1 MSVRVGLNLGAED
14 GGDSDLVC
22 AVGGVQNFLFSDSSG
37 SPEAGALLSELSLRN
52 VILISHALV
61 TSMEEELIARLV
73 LLLAVGVMISCLGWT
88 EFLVFMKNLQE
99 SLVPRHWPPGGVQ
112 GDPVAL
118 VGRLDPR
125 DDAPVV
131 PLVGEAVLDSD
142 ELADLEVVV
151 ALEPAAV
158 VLLAVVVR
166 ELLPRRRGGFDV
178 RRLVGSMVGDG
189 QRRLR
194 PSAEEDLGW
203 RITVLP
209 GRGPPLH
216 EVGLEV
222 VPRRGL
228 GEEVLAGADA
238 LLCEPVRLV
247 VVGGRELVLDVHEGA
262 PVLELVPE
270 LGAAVGPRDLGPPVL
285 VEELG

>member
-1 MSVRVGLNLGAED
+1 M
-14 GGDSDLVC
+14 
-22 AVGGVQNFLFSDSSG
+22 LFSDSSG
-37 SPEAGALLSELSLRN
+37 SPEAGASLSKLSLWN
-52 VILISHALV
+52 AILISHALV
-61 TSMEEELIARLV
+61 TSMEEELIVRRL
-73 LLLAVGVMISCLGWT
+73 LMAVGVMISCLGWT

-131 PLVGEAVLDSD
+131 PFVGEAVLDSD

-166 ELLPRRRGGFDV
+166 ELLPRRCGGFDV